1 MVHRL
6 HPNLTMRLG
15 LPLLLLLCFGIALW
29 GLGRTAPAK
38 SRGAGKMAVRP
49 ARLEAHVRMLAE
61 TLAPRNEAHPENLE
75 RVATYIRRE
84 FEAAGAE
91 VEDQPFK
98 AGGETYRNVIAR
110 FGPESKERIVVGAH
124 YDAAG
129 PLPGADDNASGVAG
143 LIELAHLL
151 GKSSLPMRVEL
162 VAYSLEEPPYFGS
175 SRMGSAFHARSLKEK
190 GARVRAMICLEM
202 IGYFS
207 DAEGSQGFPL
217 PALRLRYP
225 SKGNFIV
232 VSGKL
237 GQGRLVRRITK
248 RMKSATPLPVY
259 SITAPVSLP
268 GIDFSDHRNFWAA
281 GYEAVMITDSA
292 FYRNP
297 HYHTELDTPDTLDY
311 GRMALVVEGVHA
323 AVLAEVR

>member
-1 MVHRL
+1 
-6 HPNLTMRLG
+6 MRLG
-15 LPLLLLLCFGIALW
+15 LPFLLLLCLGIALW
-29 GLGRTAPAK
+29 GLGRAAPAK
-38 SRGAGKMAVRP
+38 SRGAAKTAVPP
-49 ARLEAHVRMLAE
+49 ARLEAHVRMLAG
-61 TLAPRNEAHPENLE
+61 TLAPRDSAHPENLD
-75 RVATYIRRE
+75 RVAAYIRRE
-84 FEAAGAE
+84 LQEAGAE
-91 VEDQPFK
+91 VEDQPFTV
-98 AGGETYRNVIAR
+98 GGETYRNVIAR
-110 FGPESKERIVVGAH
+110 FGPESRERIVVGAH

-162 VAYSLEEPPYFGS
+162 AAYSLEEPPYFGS
-175 SRMGSAFHARSLKEK
+175 SQMGSAFHVRSLKQR
-190 GARVRAMICLEM
+190 GAKVRAMICLEM

-207 DAEGSQGFPL
+207 DEEGSQDFPL

-225 SKGNFIV
+225 SKGNFIA

-248 RMKSATPLPVY
+248 RMKAATPLPVH
-259 SITAPVSLP
+259 SITAPASLP
-268 GIDFSDHRNFWAA
+268 GIELSDHRNFWAA

-297 HYHTELDTPDTLDY
+297 HYHTGMDTPETLDY

-323 AVLAEVR
+323 AVLAEAK